1 MSKKREVLPMSND
14 AVAAMKERA
23 ANAAADLVEDGMVL
37 GLGSGSTA
45 TLLVRALARRAQ
57 AGLRFEGVPSSE
69 ATGSLAL
76 SLGLKIFTLEDRPKL
91 DLAIDGADEVDPA
104 LNLIKG
110 LGGALLREK
119 VVASAAARFVIV
131 VDPSKLVD
139 RLGNHT
145 AVPVEVV
152 RFGWTRT
159 RAALAALGARVE
171 QRMNGGAPYLT
182 DGGNFILDCRF
193 DPASDLP
200 SLGGPIKALTGV
212 VEHGLFL
219 GMTEQVV
226 VGRADSVEMLHR

>member
-1 MSKKREVLPMSND
+1 MSTNTTEIT
-14 AVAAMKERA
+14 AMKERA
-23 ANAAADLVEDGMVL
+23 ANHAAGLVEDGMVL

-57 AGLRFEGVPSSE
+57 DGLRFEGVPTSE

-76 SLGLKIFTLEDRPKL
+76 SLGLKVCTLEERPRL

-131 VDPSKLVD
+131 VDQSKVVD
-139 RLGNHT
+139 RLGDHT

-159 RAALAALGARVE
+159 RDALAALAARVT
-171 QRMNGGAPYLT
+171 QRLHVEEPFLT
-182 DGGNFILDCRF
+182 DGGN
-193 DPASDLP
+193 
-200 SLGGPIKALTGV
+200 
-212 VEHGLFL
+212 
-219 GMTEQVV
+219 
-226 VGRADSVEMLHR
+226 